1 MKIALD
7 PYMIRHLA
15 LPELCRATAE
25 LGYDQIE
32 LSPRAD
38 FLDWWVM
45 PRATKER
52 ISTFKA
58 ALKAHG
64 VGLSTLQPMYRWA
77 SPFED
82 ERQWAMR
89 CWRRA
94 NLPTS
99 VT

>member
-7 PYMIRHLA
+7 PYMIRHLS

-32 LSPRAD
+32 LSPRSD

-52 ISTFKA
+52 MAAFK
-58 ALKAHG
+58 
-64 VGLSTLQPMYRWA
+64 PYRYT
-77 SPFED
+77 
-82 ERQWAMR
+82 QVCKLLILLR
-89 CWRRA
+89 CGF
-94 NLPTS
+94 
-99 VT
+99 